1 MCHAR
6 SVILFDLD
14 GTLTDSAPGIIACIE
29 YALDD
34 FGIERPSAETMQ
46 TFLGPP
52 LYDTFGGHFGM
63 SEDDVHR
70 AVAKYR
76 QRYHDVG
83 LFENNVYDG
92 VPDMLAAVSAQVP
105 LAVATSK
112 PTYSATRILE
122 HFDLAQYFDV
132 IGGSELDGTRI
143 HKEQVVAY
151 SLGEMRDRGVA
162 SAPVMVGDREH
173 DVRGAATHDVP
184 CIGVMWGY
192 GSREELESAG
202 AVAVADTVADLQA
215 MLLAR

>member
-1 MCHAR
+1 M
-6 SVILFDLD
+6 ILFDLD

-29 YALDD
+29 HALEDL
-34 FGIERPSAETMQ
+34 GLERPGDDVMR

-52 LYDTFGGHFGM
+52 LYDTFGGHFGL
-63 SEDDVHR
+63 SDEDVHR

-76 QRYHDVG
+76 ERYHDVG
-83 LFENNVYDG
+83 LFENDVYDG
-92 VPDMLAAVSAQVP
+92 VPGLLAAVSAQVP

-151 SLGEMRDRGVA
+151 SLGEMRDRGIA